1 MAKPMGS
8 AAAVEF
14 DHVWYSY
21 SGEKYALRDVSFRVA
36 AGEIVALVGRNGSGK
51 TTALRHL
58 NGLLKPTRGTVSI
71 LGVDT
76 RETSVGR
83 LSRHVGLVFQ
93 SPRTQLFAQTALE
106 EAAFGPRN
114 FRLKDPLEAA
124 RRALA
129 RLGLGGFERVP
140 PLSMSGGQQKRLSIA
155 AATSWYP
162 EIVGLDEPTVGQDL
176 TNRMRLL
183 GLIKLWSSRGVTTII
198 ASHDV
203 EFLWLLEPRV
213 IAMSNGSIVADG
225 SAREVLLNH
234 AAVDAMGFRP
244 PQLAEIAEK
253 LRISGESKT
262 VADIVSRLTRT
273 GR

>member
-1 MAKPMGS
+1 MRS

-21 SGEKYALRDVSFRVA
+21 SGEKYALRDVSFSAA
-36 AGEIVALVGRNGSGK
+36 AGEVVALVGRNGSGK

-58 NGLLKPTRGTVSI
+58 NGLLKPTRGTVNV

-76 RETSVGR
+76 KKASTGR

-114 FRLKDPLEAA
+114 FKLKDPLEAA
-124 RRALA
+124 RHSLA
-129 RLGLGGFERVP
+129 SLGLKGFEDVP

-155 AATSWYP
+155 AATSWRP

-176 TNRMRLL
+176 VNRMRLL
-183 GLIKLWSSRGVTTII
+183 GLIKSWSSKGITTII

-213 IAMSNGSIVADG
+213 VAMANGSIIADG
-225 SAREVLLNH
+225 PARKVLSDH
-234 AAVDAMGFRP
+234 ATVEAMGFRP
-244 PQLAEIAEK
+244 PQLAEMVEM
-253 LRISGESKT
+253 LRISPYEYKG
-262 VADIVSRLTRT
+262 VADVVSRLARNA
-273 GR
+273 R